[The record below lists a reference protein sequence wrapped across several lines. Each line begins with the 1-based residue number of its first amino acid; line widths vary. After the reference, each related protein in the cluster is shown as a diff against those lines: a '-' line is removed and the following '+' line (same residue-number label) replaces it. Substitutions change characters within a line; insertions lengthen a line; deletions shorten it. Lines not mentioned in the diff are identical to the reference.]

1 MDIRQYLDSTYLK
14 TAKQAGISQK
24 ETLDKV
30 NALLTEAVK
39 NRFKSVMIRPE
50 FVKHAKG
57 FLKEENSTVLVGTVI
72 GFHEGTYS
80 LKNKLSEAL
89 KAIADGADELDIV
102 INYEAYI
109 NGSIELVT
117 QEVIQLTRL
126 ALDYNKT
133 LKWIIEVAALDNDQ
147 IKNICTLIKE
157 TVFNNFNEID
167 IEKIFVKS
175 STGFFK
181 TKGNKPN
188 GATIESIQLMLKYAA
203 PLPIKAAGG
212 IGSYEDAV
220 KMINLG
226 VLRIGASSAK
236 RIADGDQTKNSY

>member
-14 TAKQAGISQK
+14 TTEQAGISQQ
-24 ETLDKV
+24 ETLNTV

-50 FVKHAKG
+50 FVKHAKN
-57 FLKEENSTVLVGTVI
+57 FLKKENSTVLVGTVI
-72 GFHEGTYS
+72 GFHEGTYA
-80 LKNKLSEAL
+80 LKNKLSEAQ

-102 INYEAYI
+102 INYEAFI
-109 NGSIELVT
+109 NGNIELVT
-117 QEVIQLTRL
+117 KEIVQLTQL
-126 ALDYNKT
+126 ALGHNKT
-133 LKWIIEVAALDNDQ
+133 VKWIIEVAALNNNQ

-157 TVFNNFNEID
+157 TVFKNFNEI
-167 IEKIFVKS
+167 ERQKVFVKS

-188 GATIESIQLMLKYAA
+188 GATLESIQLMLEYAA

-212 IGSYEDAV
+212 IKSYQDAL

-226 VLRIGASSAK
+226 VLRIGTSSAK
-236 RIADGDQTKNSY
+236 LIADGGQTENSY